1 MPLLLPSD
9 YHFMVPKS
17 TRSIAGQVCSCRLC
31 ALGSLSGR
39 AFLQFK
45 WDMRARREGRG
56 RLDKVTRMCPSCF
69 QGVVDN
75 KSHVCKVSTKE
86 AVQNLVEALPDE
98 LAAKVVHSYL
108 AKQVEGGGSQVLLP
122 PAGGGHS
129 LLVTLGDKEVQL
141 PSSSSGKVR
150 LSLEDILVMKV
161 KANVS
166 DSQMETFLAD
176 IRVKFGRDSVEPGV
190 RKALSLHNSQYRQY
204 FTAKM
209 GEFEDSDGNTV
220 IKPFIYCSAYSEFI
234 AKVEGNRGVKDKKR
248 KVGGDSGKG
257 FFKLT
262 LTLYSDEE
270 EEKGEKVE
278 NEEKRGREEEKD
290 EEGRGRSEN
299 DSLTTTK
306 VAEVSGVCHSLL

>member
-1 MPLLLPSD
+1 MPILRYSLLRARRQGSDVPLLLPSD

-108 AKQVEGGGSQVLLP
+108 AKQVEGGGSQVLLQ
-122 PAGGGHS
+122 
-129 LLVTLGDKEVQL
+129 LQL
-141 PSSSSGKVR
+141 PAAPSTPASSV
-150 LSLEDILVMKV
+150 
-161 KANVS
+161 
-166 DSQMETFLAD
+166 
-176 IRVKFGRDSVEPGV
+176 P
-190 RKALSLHNSQYRQY
+190 
-204 FTAKM
+204 
-209 GEFEDSDGNTV
+209 
-220 IKPFIYCSAYSEFI
+220 P
-234 AKVEGNRGVKDKKR
+234 
-248 KVGGDSGKG
+248 
-257 FFKLT
+257 
-262 LTLYSDEE
+262 
-270 EEKGEKVE
+270 
-278 NEEKRGREEEKD
+278 
-290 EEGRGRSEN
+290 
-299 DSLTTTK
+299 
-306 VAEVSGVCHSLL
+306 